1 LTQPPPAPWYH
12 WDGPDLVLAIHVQ
25 PKSSCDAI
33 AGIYGDCLKVKITA
47 PPVAGKANDHLVRFL
62 ARLFGVP
69 RRRVVLVSG
78 QGSRS
83 KRIRIHQPRRLPG
96 DIKVPDG

>member
-1 LTQPPPAPWYH
+1 LTQSTPAPWYH

-33 AGIYGDCLKVKITA
+33 AGAYGNYLKIKITA

-62 ARLFGVP
+62 ARLFDVP
-69 RRRVVLVSG
+69 RRRIVLVSG

-83 KRIRIHQPRRLPG
+83 KCIRIHQPRRLPVE
-96 DIKVPDG
+96 INVPDG